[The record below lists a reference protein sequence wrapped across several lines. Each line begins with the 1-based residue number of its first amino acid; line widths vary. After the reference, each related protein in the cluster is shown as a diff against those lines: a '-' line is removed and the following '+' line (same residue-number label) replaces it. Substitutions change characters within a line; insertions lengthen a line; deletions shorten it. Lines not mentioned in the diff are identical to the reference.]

1 MIENSKTGKQHLDV
15 VSILENMTL
24 EEKVAIIHASSKFE
38 SGGVERLGV
47 DKLLLSD
54 GPHGIR
60 PELLRDSIAFVQSGA
75 EDDFSVYLPTEIA
88 LGATW
93 NANFAY
99 EFGKTLG
106 LEARNRGKE
115 VLLGPGI
122 NIIRTPLNGRNF
134 EYLSEDPYLTRILS
148 VQYVLGVQD
157 QGVAACAKHFVANNQ
172 EWERFTISAEMDDRT
187 LHEIYFPAFK
197 ALAMEADVKSIM
209 GAYNKFRGQYCCHN
223 EFLLNDILK
232 GQWGY
237 KGFVVSDW
245 NGTHDTLEA
254 GNNGLDLEMGTEQE
268 YDQYYMANPLLEA
281 VKNNEVPI
289 AKIDDK
295 VRRILEV
302 MAFVRDFD
310 TSILEPLDTEKHDHF
325 ALKVARESIVLLK
338 NDNQLLPLDLSKTK
352 KVVVVGSNAI
362 RKHAIEG
369 GSSQVKARYEV
380 TPLEG
385 IQNHFNNVE
394 VVYCQG
400 YSEENNA
407 DAEKLRME
415 AATMAKDADAVIFVG
430 GLNHT
435 GHDREYIDRVDM
447 RLPYDQ
453 DALIEALVASNKN
466 TVVALVAGTPN
477 AMTSWIDQTPA
488 IIQCWYNGMEG
499 GNALAEVLI
508 GKTNPSGKLPVTFP
522 KELKDSPAHA
532 RPESYPGVDG
542 KVFYDEGIF
551 VGYRHYDR
559 HEVAP
564 QFCFGHGLSYTK
576 FKYSGLKV
584 SNAKLTSDSKNIEVA
599 FNVENVGDVLGAE
612 VSQLYIAPKNSAI
625 QKAVKELKGFSKVN
639 LEPQELK
646 TVKLTLAMEDF
657 QHFDAN
663 KKQWVLEKGSY
674 AIFIGSSSEQIHL
687 SVEVDIQ

>member
-1 MIENSKTGKQHLDV
+1 MIENNKVDKQQLDV
-15 VSILENMTL
+15 GSILEKMTL
-24 EEKVAIIHASSKFE
+24 KEKIAIIHASSKFE

-47 DKLLLSD
+47 DRLLLSD

-60 PELLRDSIAFVQSGA
+60 PELIRDSIAFVQSGA
-75 EDDFSVYLPTEIA
+75 DNDFSVYLPTEIA
-88 LGATW
+88 LAATW
-93 NANFAY
+93 NSDFAY

-134 EYLSEDPYLTRILS
+134 EYLSEDPYLTKILS

-172 EWERFTISAEMDDRT
+172 EWERFTISAEMDERT
-187 LHEIYFPAFK
+187 LNEIYFPAFK
-197 ALAMEADVKSIM
+197 AVAMEADVKSIM

-223 EFLLNDILK
+223 EYLLNDILK
-232 GQWGY
+232 DKWGY

-254 GNNGLDLEMGTEQE
+254 GNNGLDLEMGTEQTW
-268 YDQYYMANPLLEA
+268 DNYYMAKPLIEA
-281 VKNNEVPI
+281 VKNNKVPMS
-289 AKIDDK
+289 KIDDK

-310 TSILEPLDTEKHDHF
+310 TSVLETLDTEKYDHF

-338 NDNQLLPLDLSKTK
+338 NEQQFLPLDLFKMK
-352 KVVVVGSNAI
+352 KVVVVGSNAT

-385 IQNHFNNVE
+385 IQNHFKNVE

-400 YSEENNA
+400 YSEDENE
-407 DAEKLRME
+407 DSETLRTE
-415 AATMAKDADAVIFVG
+415 AIAMTKDADAVIFVG

-447 RLPYDQ
+447 SLPYGQ
-453 DALIEALVASNKN
+453 DDLIEALIASNKN
-466 TVVALVAGTPN
+466 TVVVLVAGTPN
-477 AMTSWIDQTPA
+477 NMNRWIDQTPA
-488 IIQCWYNGMEG
+488 IIQAWYNGMEG
-499 GNALAEVLI
+499 GNALAEVLL
-508 GKTNPSGKLPVTFP
+508 GKTNPSGKLTVTFP
-522 KELKDSPAHA
+522 NELNDSPAHTRA
-532 RPESYPGVDG
+532 ESYPGVDG

-559 HEVAP
+559 HGVTP
-564 QFCFGHGLSYTK
+564 QYCFGHGLSYTT
-576 FKYSGLKV
+576 FEYSDIKV
-584 SNAKLTSDSKNIEVA
+584 SNAKLTSNSQ
-599 FNVENVGDVLGAE
+599 NVEVEFKVENMGSVAGAE
-612 VSQLYIAPKNSAI
+612 VSQLYIAPKNSAVT
-625 QKAVKELKGFSKVN
+625 KAVKELKGFSKVF
-639 LEPQELK
+639 LEAKESETL
-646 TVKLTLAMEDF
+646 KLTLAIEDF
-657 QHFDAN
+657 QHFDVIEN
-663 KKQWVLEKGSY
+663 QWVLEKGNY
-674 AIFIGSSSEQIHL
+674 DILIGSSSDNIRL
-687 SVEVDIQ
+687 SIEIEIQ

>member
-1 MIENSKTGKQHLDV
+1 MIENSKPSKQQLNVNHL
-15 VSILENMTL
+15 LENITL

-47 DKLLLSD
+47 DKLLMSD

-75 EDDFSVYLPTEIA
+75 DDDFSVYLPTEIA

-93 NANFAY
+93 NSDFAY

-134 EYLSEDPYLTRILS
+134 EYLSEDPYLTRILA

-172 EWERFTISAEMDDRT
+172 EWERFTISAEVDERT
-187 LHEIYFPAFK
+187 LQEIYFPAFK
-197 ALAMEADVKSIM
+197 AVAMEADVKSIM

-223 EFLLNDILK
+223 EYLLNDVLK

-254 GNNGLDLEMGTEQE
+254 GNNGLDLEMGTEQA
-268 YDQYYMANPLLEA
+268 YDNYYMANPLIEA
-281 VKNNEVPI
+281 VKNNQVPV

-302 MAFVRDFD
+302 MSFVRSFD
-310 TSILEPLDTEKHDHF
+310 TNTLDVLDTDKHDQF
-325 ALKVARESIVLLK
+325 ALEVARESIVLLK
-338 NDNQLLPLDLSKTK
+338 NENQCLPLDLSKTK
-352 KVVVVGSNAI
+352 KVVVVGANAT

-385 IQNHFNNVE
+385 IQNHFKNVE

-400 YSEENNA
+400 YSEDDNA
-407 DAEKLRME
+407 DNEKLRTE
-415 AATMAKDADAVIFVG
+415 AATMAKDACAVIFVG

-435 GHDREYIDRVDM
+435 GHDREYVDRVDM
-447 RLPYDQ
+447 NLPYDQ
-453 DALIEALVASNKN
+453 DDLIEALLAANKN

-477 AMTSWIDQTPA
+477 NMNRWIDQTPA
-488 IIQCWYNGMEG
+488 IIQAWYNGMEG

-508 GKTNPSGKLPVTFP
+508 GKVNPSGKLTVSFP
-522 KELKDSPAHA
+522 KELKDSPAHT

-542 KVFYDEGIF
+542 QVFYDEGIF

-559 HEVAP
+559 HDVKP
-564 QFCFGHGLSYTK
+564 QFCFGHGLSYTTFEYRGIK
-576 FKYSGLKV
+576 TSDT
-584 SNAKLTSDSKNIEVA
+584 KLDSDSKTVEVE
-599 FNVENVGDVLGAE
+599 FSVKNTGDVAGAE
-612 VSQLYIAPKNSAI
+612 VSQLYIAPQNSVVK
-625 QKAVKELKGFSKVN
+625 KAVKELKGFSKIN
-639 LEPQELK
+639 LQPQESQ
-646 TVKLTLAMEDF
+646 TIKLTISKDDF
-657 QHFDAN
+657 QHFDEKEN
-663 KKQWVLEKGSY
+663 QWAVEKGTY
-674 AIFIGSSSEQIHL
+674 AILIGSSSESIHL
-687 SVEVDIQ
+687 STVIEIL

>member
-1 MIENSKTGKQHLDV
+1 MIENSKPSKQQLDV
-15 VSILENMTL
+15 VSILKNMTL

-47 DKLLLSD
+47 DKLLMSD

-60 PELLRDSIAFVQSGA
+60 PELIRDSIAFVQSGA

-93 NANFAY
+93 NSDLAY

-134 EYLSEDPYLTRILS
+134 EYLSEDPYVTRILA
-148 VQYVLGVQD
+148 VQYVHGVQD

-172 EWERFTISAEMDDRT
+172 EWERFTISAEMDERT
-187 LHEIYFPAFK
+187 LNEIYFPAFK
-197 ALAMEADVKSIM
+197 AVVMLADVKSIM

-223 EFLLNDILK
+223 EYLLNHILK
-232 GQWGY
+232 DQWGF

-245 NGTHDTLEA
+245 NGTHNTLEA

-268 YDQYYMANPLLEA
+268 WDNYYMANPLIEA
-281 VKNNEVPI
+281 VKNNEVSI
-289 AKIDDK
+289 SKIDDK
-295 VRRILEV
+295 VRRVLEV
-302 MAFVRDFD
+302 MSFVRGFD
-310 TSILEPLDTEKHDHF
+310 TSVLETLDTKKHDHF

-338 NDNQLLPLDLSKTK
+338 NDNQFLPLDLSKMK
-352 KVVVVGSNAI
+352 KVVVVGSNAT

-385 IQNHFNNVE
+385 IQNHFKNVE

-400 YSEENNA
+400 YSEDENE
-407 DAEKLRME
+407 DAEKLRTE
-415 AATMAKDADAVIFVG
+415 AVTMANDADVVIFVG

-435 GHDREYIDRVDM
+435 GHDREYIDRADM
-447 RLPYDQ
+447 SLPYGQ
-453 DALIEALVASNKN
+453 DDLIEALVASNKN
-466 TVVALVAGTPN
+466 TVVVLVAGTPN
-477 AMTSWIDQTPA
+477 TMNRWIDQTPA
-488 IIQCWYNGMEG
+488 VIQSWYNGMEG
-499 GNALAEVLI
+499 GNALAEMLL
-508 GKTNPSGKLPVTFP
+508 GKTNPSGKLTVTFP
-522 KELKDSPAHA
+522 KELKDSPAHT

-559 HEVAP
+559 YNITP
-564 QFCFGHGLSYTK
+564 QFCFGHGLSYTN
-576 FKYSGLKV
+576 FEYSGIKV
-584 SNAKLTSDSKNIEVA
+584 SHAELTRDSKNIEVE
-599 FNVENVGDVLGAE
+599 FNVRNVGDVCGAE
-612 VSQLYIAPKNSAI
+612 VSQLYIAPKNSVI
-625 QKAVKELKGFSKVN
+625 IKALKELKGFSKVH
-639 LEPQELK
+639 LEPQEIK
-646 TVKLTLAMEDF
+646 TVKLQLAIEDF
-657 QHFDAN
+657 QHFDAIN
-663 KKQWVLEKGSY
+663 NHWALEKGNY
-674 AIFIGSSSEQIHL
+674 AVLIGSSSEHIHL
-687 SVEVDIQ
+687 SIEIEIQ